1 MRSGSRVAA
10 TALLLAA
17 ALACGSDAPDD
28 GRCEETLTFAIT
40 SGINPTF
47 GWSPN
52 CSIAQLRVTR
62 DSDDAEIW
70 SFLASSNAIRPP
82 VAYGQVPVGANETN
96 PPETLT
102 FGAGYTLRIAILDSE
117 TGLLLVAGSEPFVP

>member
-1 MRSGSRVAA
+1 MLA
-10 TALLLAA
+10 T

-28 GRCEETLTFAIT
+28 GRCEGTLTFAIT
-40 SGINPTF
+40 TGINPTF

-70 SFLASSNAIRPP
+70 SFLASSNAIRSP
-82 VAYGQVPVGANETN
+82 VTYGQVPVGANETN

-102 FGAGYTLRIAILDSE
+102 FGAEYTLRIAILDSE